1 MKVYLTESQ
10 LNWVIEES
18 MQHELLNEAFNGLSL
33 REALNK
39 IPELLKKGIK
49 ISVILALLYASYN
62 LTDEQKQKIEN
73 FSCFK
78 KNNVEA
84 IENVKISNDLTKWEP
99 VDIPIIGTVYNA
111 VPNQCN
117 VDCGHTASMF
127 RLNLSDVLSHR
138 VVAMERTLMAKLGV
152 NYGDVIKVEG
162 AGEGYD
168 GIWVIQDTMNKKY
181 ANIPKIDFLVPRNIT
196 RGKWD
201 NLQIYLLK
209 NKNETEQVKSE
220 ENLAPQLSKEE
231 FQQQQQD
238 IRLGRI

>member
-1 MKVYLTESQ
+1 M
-10 LNWVIEES
+10 
-18 MQHELLNEAFNGLSL
+18 
-33 REALNK
+33 
-39 IPELLKKGIK
+39 
-49 ISVILALLYASYN
+49 LYASYN

-73 FSCFK
+73 ALSFHR
-78 KNNVEA
+78 NN
-84 IENVKISNDLTKWEP
+84 IEMVDIQEKEPMNIAQDSTKWQP
-99 VDIPIIGTVYNA
+99 VNFPIIGTVYNA

-117 VDCGHTASMF
+117 ADCGHTASMF

-162 AGEGYD
+162 AGDAYD
-168 GIWVIQDTMNKKY
+168 GVWTVEDTMAKKY

-196 RGKWD
+196 RGRWE
-201 NLQIYLLK
+201 NLQIYILK
-209 NKNETEQVKSE
+209 DKTETEQVKSE

-238 IRLGRI
+238 MRLGKI